1 MKRRIMMAAAQ
12 EMNERGV
19 KFTVDA
25 VAARLGCSK
34 KTLYQY
40 YRSKE
45 ELIAAMVQAAMDDEE
60 AQEKAILESE
70 LDYPEKLAMYLNVTP
85 QIFGRINDWVIDDI
99 RRYLPD
105 EWAKIEVY
113 HESKRDNVRGLL
125 DAGVASGHIRP
136 VDTRVAAQMLLN
148 CNLVCDYPF
157 LQESNLTFTDVVRVY
172 ADIFL
177 NGILTQAEGAGDEKG

>member
-1 MKRRIMMAAAQ
+1 MMAAAQ

-60 AQEKAILESE
+60 AQEQAILESD
-70 LDYPEKLAMYLNVTP
+70 LNYAEKLAMYLNVTP

-99 RRYLPD
+99 RRFLPD
-105 EWAKIEVY
+105 EWAKIEAY
-113 HESKRDNVRGLL
+113 HRAKRDNIRGLL
-125 DAGVASGHIRP
+125 DAGVAAGHLRP
-136 VDTRVAAQMLLN
+136 VETRVAAQMLLD

-157 LQESNLTFTDVVRVY
+157 LQENNLTFTDVVRVY

-177 NGILTQAEGAGDEKG
+177 YGVLKQAEGKGDDEG

>member
-1 MKRRIMMAAAQ
+1 MQRRIMMAAAQ

-19 KFTVDA
+19 KFTIDA

-45 ELIAAMVQAAMDDEE
+45 ELIATMIQAALDDEE
-60 AQEKAILESE
+60 SQEKAILESD
-70 LDYPEKLAMYLNVTP
+70 LDFTEKLAMYLNVTP

-99 RRYLPD
+99 RRYLPE
-105 EWAKIEVY
+105 EWAKIEAY
-113 HESKRDNVRGLL
+113 HRAKRDNIRGLL
-125 DAGVASGHIRP
+125 DAGVGAGHLRSI
-136 VDTRVAAQMLLN
+136 DTRVAAQMLMN
-148 CNLVCDYPF
+148 CDLVCDYPF
-157 LQESNLTFTDVVRVY
+157 LQESNLTFVDVVRVY

-177 NGILTQAEGAGDEKG
+177 YGVLKQAEGKDDDKG